1 MGCNSSK
8 ASAEPQKPCSLTL
21 HRHLLSVNRAENKAD
36 NVSAQS
42 NIISDLGDLLLILR
56 EQEHDSSGHY
66 SIVGSQP
73 DDDMTSFGV
82 KAFATLAG
90 EDFAATTPGI
100 GITCCKGLKPE
111 SVNQDSWLMMRFNEF
126 AVYAVFDGHGKGGH
140 HVSNFVKQHLPMLI
154 LSDTRCKTQEWE
166 MLLKDTFFKVQA
178 MIKAAYAKKQL
189 SAQLS
194 GTTCTVVIHC
204 HTRKQLIIA
213 HVADSTAVLGT
224 RTGVDCEGY
233 ALTRDHKP
241 DLADEQARILNAG
254 GRVVH
259 DGYANYR
266 VMAGNANYPGLNMS
280 RCLGDLVAH
289 ERCGITCEPEISVV
303 GIQASTE
310 YLLLVC
316 SDGLWEFLEPEEVVQ
331 LAHKHGAFTPARTQ
345 DAAEKLAKKAWD
357 CWIKEEQGTVVDDI
371 TVMMVLLGGETNE
384 TPANDTPAPVQTKSA
399 ARPVLLGNKVNL
411 VPKSQTFQV

>member
-111 SVNQDSWLMMRFNEF
+111 SVNQDSWLMMRFKEF
-126 AVYAVFDGHGKGGH
+126 SVYAVFDGHGKQGH
-140 HVSNFVKQHLPMLI
+140 DVSNFVKELLPKLI
-154 LSDTRCKTQEWE
+154 LSDARCKTQEWE
-166 MLLKDTFFKVQA
+166 MLLKDAFFAAQA
-178 MIKAAYAKKQL
+178 MIKAADGNKQL
-189 SAQLS
+189 SAQRS
-194 GTTCTVVIHC
+194 GTTCTVVVHC
-204 HTRKQLIIA
+204 YRRKQLIVA

-224 RTGVDCEGY
+224 RTGNECTGY

-241 DLADEQARILNAG
+241 DLADEKARIKKGG

-266 VMAGNANYPGLNMS
+266 VMAGGASYPGLNMS
-280 RCLGDLVAH
+280 RCLGDLLAH
-289 ERCGITCEPEISVV
+289 DLCGITCEPEIGIVD
-303 GIQASTE
+303 IQASTE

-316 SDGLWEFLEPEEVVQ
+316 SDGVWEFLEPKKVVET
-331 LAHKHGAFTPARTQ
+331 ARKHGAFTPAQTQ
-345 DAAEKLAKKAWD
+345 DAANAVAKKAWD
-357 CWIKEEQGTVVDDI
+357 CWIKEEEGNVVDDI
-371 TVMMVLLGGETNE
+371 TVIMVRLGAETDGASADDL
-384 TPANDTPAPVQTKSA
+384 PASAKTKSA
-399 ARPVLLGNKVNL
+399 ANPVLLGNEPEPTRKVEI
-411 VPKSQTFQV
+411 